1 VRRKRWTPDATDRQG
16 LTEHLFY
23 EIQMTF
29 FLAAQLDTPTGS
41 RLDVSLR
48 NAQIEAFTLHL
59 RQLTGFFWGEPG
71 RTGEQRHAYAA
82 DYFPDGTWARLRPE
96 LPAILAAEGSAF
108 PRLSYAEQWVRP
120 ADKVWDLVTQAFA
133 IAPVVMRFADTVD
146 HSQFTSGYVNGMRIC
161 AEMFLKGQRPSGADL
176 AA

>member
-1 VRRKRWTPDATDRQG
+1 
-16 LTEHLFY
+16 
-23 EIQMTF
+23 MTF

-48 NAQIEAFTLHL
+48 NSQVEAFTLHL
-59 RQLTGFFWGEPG
+59 RQLTEFFWGEPG
-71 RTGEQRHAYAA
+71 RERERRYAFAA
-82 DYFPDGTWARLRPE
+82 DYFPDGEWARLRPD
-96 LPAILAAEGSAF
+96 LPSVLAPDGPAF
-108 PRLSYAEQWVRP
+108 ARLSYESEWTRP

-133 IAPVVMRFADTVD
+133 LAPVVIRFADTVD

-161 AEMFLKGQRPSGADL
+161 AEMFLKGQRPSASDL